1 MFFARGIK
9 GRFLPLFAFTTI
21 LEMTMLQVNDGP
33 SVAPAVQTSLVEVTD
48 LLSTSKKLPC
58 RVFFKNEIEQPSGS
72 FKLRGIGHLIHQSIL
87 KAKKGPNGNRP
98 IHVFASSGGNAGL
111 AAAYSAKFFKVK
123 CTVVV
128 PTIAMKLVVE
138 TLRLY
143 GATVLLHGNS
153 ISDADIFARSLMAEA
168 ENDFNCIYCHPFDNP
183 LIWEGHSKLV
193 DEMFQ
198 SQLSPED
205 AAKVRGVVCSVG
217 GGGLFNGIKQGL
229 MRNKSKADCILV
241 ETAQAPTLSLAVQAG
256 SVVTLNC
263 VRSLA
268 TSLACSYVSGPTLD
282 LFNDQS
288 TNKNHITAIDDLEAV
303 KGCIAY
309 SKDFGRDIEPACGA
323 AVSVVYNQLQYL
335 KESVGDLCKD
345 DIVVVVICGG
355 SCANQAVL
363 DRYRG
368 MLRLEARL

>member
-1 MFFARGIK
+1 
-9 GRFLPLFAFTTI
+9 
-21 LEMTMLQVNDGP
+21 MLQVHDNT
-33 SVAPAVQTSLVEVTD
+33 SAAPAVQTSLVEVTD
-48 LLSTSKKLPC
+48 LLSTSGKLPC

-72 FKLRGIGHLIHQSIL
+72 FKLRGIGHLIHQSIR
-87 KAKKGPNGNRP
+87 KAKKADSQKP

-111 AAAYSAKFFKVK
+111 AAAYSAKFYNVK

-128 PTIAMKLVVE
+128 PTIAMKQVVE
-138 TLRLY
+138 KLRSY

-153 ISDADIFARSLMAEA
+153 ISDADKFARSLMAEA
-168 ENDFNCIYCHPFDNP
+168 ENDFSCIYCHPFDNP
-183 LIWEGHSKLV
+183 LIWKGHSLLV

-198 SQLSPED
+198 NQLSRED
-205 AAKVRGVVCSVG
+205 AKKVRGVVCSVG

-229 MRNKSKADCILV
+229 MRNGSKADCVLV
-241 ETAQAPTLSLAVQAG
+241 ETAQAPTLSSAVKAG

-309 SKDFGRDIEPACGA
+309 QRDFGKMVEPACGA
-323 AVSVVYNQLQYL
+323 AVSVVYNQLKYL
-335 KESVGDLCKD
+335 KESVGNLTKD
-345 DIVVVVICGG
+345 DIVIVVVCGG
-355 SCANQAVL
+355 SCANEAVL
-363 DRYRG
+363 DRYKS
-368 MLRLEARL
+368 MLRSEAHL

>member
-1 MFFARGIK
+1 
-9 GRFLPLFAFTTI
+9 
-21 LEMTMLQVNDGP
+21 MLQV
-33 SVAPAVQTSLVEVTD
+33 SETVSQAPAVQTSLVEVTD
-48 LLSTSKKLPC
+48 LLSSSNKLPC

-72 FKLRGIGHLIHQSIL
+72 FKLRGIGHLIHQSIR
-87 KAKKGPNGNRP
+87 KARNGPNSHKP

-111 AAAYSAKFFKVK
+111 AAAYSAKFYNVK

-138 TLRLY
+138 KLRQY

-153 ISDADIFARSLMAEA
+153 ISDADKFARSLMADA
-168 ENDFNCIYCHPFDNP
+168 EREFNCIYCHPFDNP
-183 LIWEGHSKLV
+183 LIWQGHSLLV

-198 SQLSPED
+198 NQLSRED
-205 AAKVRGVVCSVG
+205 AKKVRGVVCSVG

-229 MRNKSKADCILV
+229 MRNKSKADCVLV
-241 ETAQAPTLSLAVQAG
+241 ETAQAPTLSSAVKAG

-309 SKDFGRDIEPACGA
+309 QKDFGKMVEPACGA
-323 AVSVVYNQLQYL
+323 AVSVVYNQLKYL
-335 KESVGDLCKD
+335 KESVDNLTKD
-345 DIVVVVICGG
+345 DIVIVVVCGG
-355 SCANQAVL
+355 SCANEAVL
-363 DRYRG
+363 DRYKS
-368 MLRLEARL
+368 MLRLEAHL